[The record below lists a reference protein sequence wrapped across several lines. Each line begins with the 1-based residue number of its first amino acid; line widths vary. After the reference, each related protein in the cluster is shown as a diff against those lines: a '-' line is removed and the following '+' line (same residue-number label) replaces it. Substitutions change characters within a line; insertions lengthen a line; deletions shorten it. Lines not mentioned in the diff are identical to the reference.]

1 MKKSI
6 FNCTVVFITVFILIF
21 NSSTVYATEEIK
33 VELDGAPISF
43 DVPPQIINGRTMVPM
58 RKIFESLGAV
68 VTWDSQSR
76 TATGRRGDTT
86 VNVSI
91 DSTTL
96 FKNGVPKTLDVAP
109 ALIDSRTLVP
119 ARAIAESFD
128 CKVDWLA
135 ETRTVKIETKG
146 NTSYEKTILNASEIA
161 EKTSPS
167 VFYIE
172 VYDANSQPIAC
183 GSGFFVTANGVAV
196 TNYHVIEDT
205 ASAKITTIN
214 GDIFNVSGV
223 IAFDKSLDVAIIK
236 VDTTSIHGKTVSG
249 FPYVSMADSNYIKA
263 GQRIYALGSPAG
275 LQNTI
280 SDGIISNVNQIVNG
294 ESFIQ
299 ITAPISH
306 GSSGGAL
313 VNEYGE
319 VLGITSAG
327 YDDAENIGFVIPINI
342 IKMFDFNG
350 EIMPYSD
357 FYLNNNSFVLD
368 VHTTAVE
375 LTVGEVFELLVY
387 AKGKGENWSI
397 YWDTEYEHLVDCK
410 WGDWLEDYTS
420 ICPLNI
426 KALNPGTAVITVY
439 SDVDF
444 RGIDITVNIKP
455 QPVSYYPSSC
465 VYVPDYTSITGIPL
479 TGIKQYEKNDMYIY
493 GYYDIGTVQKY
504 IDYLLYSGFSLYKSN
519 TESDIA
525 SYYYLTPDKRDMI
538 AVDIAYNWNE
548 VWIQIP
554 R

>member
-1 MKKSI
+1 MKKSNFKI
-6 FNCTVVFITVFILIF
+6 TAVFIMILILIF
-21 NSSTVYATEEIK
+21 NSSAVYANGEIK
-33 VELDGAPISF
+33 VELD
-43 DVPPQIINGRTMVPM
+43 
-58 RKIFESLGAV
+58 
-68 VTWDSQSR
+68 
-76 TATGRRGDTT
+76 
-86 VNVSI
+86 
-91 DSTTL
+91 
-96 FKNGVPKTLDVAP
+96 GVPKTLDVAP

-135 ETRTVKIETKG
+135 ETRTVKISTNG
-146 NTSYEKTILNASEIA
+146 NISYEKTILSASEIA
-161 EKTSPS
+161 ERIAPS

-172 VYDANSQPIAC
+172 VYDKNSEPFAC
-183 GSGFFVTANGVAV
+183 GSGFFVTADGVAV

-236 VDTTSIHGKTVSG
+236 VDKTSIYGKAVSG
-249 FPYVSMADSNYIKA
+249 FPYVTMADSNNIKA
-263 GQRIYALGSPAG
+263 GQRVFALGSPAG

-280 SDGIISNVNQIVNG
+280 SDGIISNINQKVG
-294 ESFIQ
+294 DESFIQ

-350 EIMPYSD
+350 GMMSYND

-368 VHTTAVE
+368 VHTTTIDM
-375 LTVGEVFELLVY
+375 TVGETFELFVY
-387 AKGKGENWSI
+387 TEGKGDDWSI
-397 YWDTEYEHLVDCK
+397 YWDTEQDYLVNCK

-426 KALNPGTAVITVY
+426 TAANPGTAIITIY

-444 RGIDITVNIKP
+444 NGVNITVNIKP
-455 QPVSYYPSSC
+455 QPVSYYPSSS
-465 VYVPDYTSITGIPL
+465 VYVPDYTSVTGMPL
-479 TGIKQYEKNDMYIY
+479 IEYKQYDTNTLYVY
-493 GYYDIGTVQKY
+493 SYYNIKPVQSY
-504 IDYLLYSGFSLYKSN
+504 VDYLLSIGFTFYEK
-519 TESDIA
+519 TEDDGIS
-525 SYYYLTPDKRDMI
+525 SYYYTTPDNNKLV
-538 AVDIAYNWNE
+538 AVDIAYKWNQL
-548 VWIQIP
+548 WIFIP